1 MDIVLDTC
9 ILIDLVQQYTNFL
22 GSTIDFSIQD
32 STDIT
37 KNVAK
42 RLNELIVKKRNGY
55 YVGYIVTS
63 TFSFIELARKISDF
77 NIQNDKLKAFIE
89 QPPDWLIIEAT
100 TPALLEYLVLIPKRI
115 SNGDSVEWADAIV
128 VATALSRQDFLLGT
142 SDRTIRKIPIL
153 RGKLLI

>member
-9 ILIDLVQQYTNFL
+9 ILIDLEQQYTNFL